1 MTIGILLVSHGALG
15 EVVLDIATKTLSVCP
30 LATRTLGIPFD
41 SDPEAMQHTALTLL
55 HELDS
60 GDGVLVLTDMFGA
73 TPSNVACTLS
83 QQDNVLVVAGLNL
96 PMLLKVFNYPQLTLS
111 ELAERAVEGGRQGV
125 MLSSLNPPATAP

>member
-1 MTIGILLVSHGALG
+1 MTIGVLLVSHGALG
-15 EVVLDIATKTLSVCP
+15 EVVLDIAVKTLSVCP
-30 LATRTLGIPFD
+30 LATRALGIPFD
-41 SDPEAMQHTALTLL
+41 SDPEAMQHTALNLL

-96 PMLLKVFNYPQLTLS
+96 PMLLKVFNYANLELN
-111 ELAERAVEGGRQGV
+111 ELAQRAVEGGRKGV
-125 MLSSLNPPATAP
+125 MLSSLKSQP

>member
-15 EVVLDIATKTLSVCP
+15 EVMLDIATKTLNVCP
-30 LATRTLGIPFD
+30 LATRTLSVPFD
-41 SDPEAMQHTALTLL
+41 SDPEAMQHTALALL

-83 QQDNVLVVAGLNL
+83 QQHNVLVVAGLNL
-96 PMLLKVFNYPQLTLS
+96 SMLLKVFNYPQLQLS

-125 MLSSLNPPATAP
+125 MLSSLESP

>member
-1 MTIGILLVSHGALG
+1 MTIGILLISHGALG
-15 EVVLDIATKTLSVCP
+15 EVVLDIAIKTLSVCP

-96 PMLLKVFNYPQLTLS
+96 PMLLKVFNYPQLALS

-125 MLSSLNPPATAP
+125 MLSSLSPPAALS

>member
-15 EVVLDIATKTLSVCP
+15 EVMLDIATKTLNVCP
-30 LATRTLGIPFD
+30 LATRTLGVTFD

-96 PMLLKVFNYPQLTLS
+96 PMLLKVFNYPQLELS
-111 ELAERAVEGGRQGV
+111 ELAKRAVEGGRQGV
-125 MLSSLNPPATAP
+125 MLSSLESS

>member
-41 SDPEAMQHTALTLL
+41 SDPEAMQHTALSLL

-96 PMLLKVFNYPQLTLS
+96 PMLLKVFNYPQLELS
-111 ELAERAVEGGRQGV
+111 ELAQRAVEGGRQGV
-125 MLSSLNPPATAP
+125 MLSSQEKCP

>member
-1 MTIGILLVSHGALG
+1 MTIGVLLVSHGALG
-15 EVVLDIATKTLSVCP
+15 EVVLEIAVKTLSVCP
-30 LATRTLGIPFD
+30 LATRVLGVPFD
-41 SDPEAMQHTALTLL
+41 SDPEATQHTALNML

-96 PMLLKVFNYPQLTLS
+96 PMLLKVFNYPQLELS
-111 ELAERAVEGGRQGV
+111 ELAQRAVEGGRQGV
-125 MLSSLNPPATAP
+125 MLSSSEKCP

>member
-15 EVVLDIATKTLSVCP
+15 EIVLDIATKTLSVCP
-30 LATRTLGIPFD
+30 LATRTLGVPFD

-125 MLSSLNPPATAP
+125 MLSSLSPPAASS

>member
-1 MTIGILLVSHGALG
+1 MSHGALG
-15 EVVLDIATKTLSVCP
+15 EVMLDIATKTLNVCP
-30 LATRTLGIPFD
+30 LATRTLGVTFD

-96 PMLLKVFNYPQLTLS
+96 PMLLKVFNYPQLELS
-111 ELAERAVEGGRQGV
+111 ELAKRAVEGGRQGV
-125 MLSSLNPPATAP
+125 MLSSLESS

>member
-1 MTIGILLVSHGALG
+1 MTIGVLLVSHGALG
-15 EVVLDIATKTLSVCP
+15 EVVLDIAVKTLSVCP
-30 LATRTLGIPFD
+30 LATHTLGIPFD
-41 SDPEAMQHTALTLL
+41 SDPEAMQHTALNLL

-96 PMLLKVFNYPQLTLS
+96 PMLLKVFNYPQLELS
-111 ELAERAVEGGRQGV
+111 ELAQRAVEGGQQGV
-125 MLSSLNPPATAP
+125 MLSSPEKCP